1 MEIWCHVI
9 DIPLGQAD
17 FHLQWSEFNK
27 EREQG
32 FLFVN
37 IHFRIFTQEFRIR
50 MSNLCALKIPCSYLI
65 CPHIHDAVN
74 YDCNCQQRKLT
85 HNIG

>member
-37 IHFRIFTQEFRIR
+37 IHFRIFTQELRNDFGG
-50 MSNLCALKIPCSYLI
+50 NDVALSVQNFYYHCTSTFVPEY
-65 CPHIHDAVN
+65 V
-74 YDCNCQQRKLT
+74 
-85 HNIG
+85 